1 MKYYLSKNYNETT
14 SAGNKAKTDI
24 ECILSQQGYKNAGL
38 VQTTCSSKIIGFILT
53 FAGVM
58 KLFFT
63 VAANDIVVLQYPF
76 KKYYS
81 FVCNIVHF
89 KKGKVITIIHD
100 LGTFRRKK
108 LTAKKEIRR
117 LNHSDVLIIHN
128 NNMKAWLLQQSF
140 SKPMV
145 CFDVFDYL
153 SASENNKPRMFHGQ
167 PLTVVYAGSL
177 SYRKNK
183 FLYDLEDRIS
193 KWQFVLYGSGFDENR
208 IRNKSHFRYN
218 GFVPSDRLIEQVDAH
233 FGLVWDGDSPL
244 TCSGNFGD
252 YLRLNKP
259 HKASLYI
266 RCNLP
271 LIVWEESALATF
283 VTGNKI
289 GFSIRSL
296 TELDTVLPA
305 LTVESYEEMK
315 KNVRKI
321 NKQIAAGYY
330 MSKVLNE
337 AIKCI
342 HPNYSDDRG

>member
-1 MKYYLSKNYNETT
+1 MKFYLSKNYINTT
-14 SAGNKAKTDI
+14 SGGNKAKTDI
-24 ECILSQQGYKNAGL
+24 ECILSQLGYKNAGL

-53 FAGVM
+53 FVGVM
-58 KLFFT
+58 KVFFT

-89 KKGKVITIIHD
+89 KKGKVITIVHD

-145 CFDVFDYL
+145 CFEIFDYL
-153 SASENNKPRMFHGQ
+153 SASENNKPRKHLEDGQ
-167 PLTVVYAGSL
+167 PLTVVYAGAL

-183 FLYDLEDRIS
+183 FLYDLEDKMS
-193 KWQFVLYGSGFDENR
+193 KWQFELYGSGFDEKR

-218 GFVPSDRLIEQVDAH
+218 GFVDCDRLIEQVDAH

-259 HKASLYI
+259 HKISLYI

-271 LIVWEESALATF
+271 LIVWEESAPAAF
-283 VTGNKI
+283 VTENKI
-289 GFSIRSL
+289 GFTVRSL
-296 TELDTVLPA
+296 AELDSALPA
-305 LTVESYEEMK
+305 LSAESYEEMAE
-315 KNVRKI
+315 NVRKI
-321 NKQIAAGYY
+321 NKRVASGYY
-330 MSKVLNE
+330 ISKALQE
-337 AIKCI
+337 AV
-342 HPNYSDDRG
+342 NLV